1 MNTWRNMM
9 IRNPRTVAVVSYITW
24 IGFLIAIIMR
34 DPTDRFTA
42 HHMNQA
48 LVLNV
53 IGFVAGALNIIPIVG
68 NIAGIV
74 IGIGVF
80 VLDIMGIARAASG
93 SMEPLPF
100 IDGFHWI
107 G

>member
-1 MNTWRNMM
+1 MNSNSK
-9 IRNPRTVAVVSYITW
+9 IASVAAYITW
-24 IGFLIAIIMR
+24 VGFLIALIMR

-53 IGFVAGALNIIPIVG
+53 IGLIAGALNIIPIIG
-68 NIAGIV
+68 NIAGLV

-80 VLDIMGIARAASG
+80 VLEVMGVIRAASG

-100 IDGFHWI
+100 IGDFHWI

>member
-1 MNTWRNMM
+1 MNSNSKTAS
-9 IRNPRTVAVVSYITW
+9 VLSYITW
-24 IGFLIAIIMR
+24 VGFLIALIMR
-34 DPTDRFTA
+34 DPADRFTA

-48 LVLNV
+48 LVLNLV
-53 IGFVAGALNIIPIVG
+53 SLVAGALNIIPIIG
-68 NIAGIV
+68 NIAGLV

-100 IDGFHWI
+100 IGDFHLI

>member
-1 MNTWRNMM
+1 MNSNSKAAS
-9 IRNPRTVAVVSYITW
+9 IAAYITW
-24 IGFLIAIIMR
+24 VGFLIALIVR
-34 DPTDRFTA
+34 DPADRFTA

-53 IGFVAGALNIIPIVG
+53 IGIAAGALNIIPIIG
-68 NIAGIV
+68 NIAGLV
-74 IGIGVF
+74 IGVGVF
-80 VLDIMGIARAASG
+80 VLDIMGIARAAAG

-100 IDGFHWI
+100 IGEIHWI

>member
-1 MNTWRNMM
+1 M

-24 IGFLIAIIMR
+24 IGFLIAIIIR

-48 LVLNV
+48 LILS
-53 IGFVAGALNIIPIVG
+53 IAGLLGGAVAIIPVLG
-68 NIAGIV
+68 GIASGI
-74 IGIGVF
+74 ISLALF
-80 VLDIMGIARAASG
+80 VLQILGIYRAATG
-93 SMEPLPF
+93 SMEPLPL
-100 IDGFHWI
+100 IGDFHLI

>member
-1 MNTWRNMM
+1 MNSNSKAAS
-9 IRNPRTVAVVSYITW
+9 VAAYITW
-24 IGFLIAIIMR
+24 IGFLIAVIMR

-53 IGFVAGALNIIPIVG
+53 IGFVAGALNIIPIIG
-68 NIAGIV
+68 NIAGLV
-74 IGIGVF
+74 IGVGIF

-100 IDGFHWI
+100 IGEIHWI

>member
-1 MNTWRNMM
+1 MNSNSKAAS
-9 IRNPRTVAVVSYITW
+9 IAAYITW
-24 IGFLIAIIMR
+24 VGFLIAIIMR

-53 IGFVAGALNIIPIVG
+53 IGFVAGALNIIPIIG
-68 NIAGIV
+68 NIAGLV
-74 IGIGVF
+74 IGVGVF

-100 IDGFHWI
+100 IGEIHWI

>member
-1 MNTWRNMM
+1 MNSNSKAA
-9 IRNPRTVAVVSYITW
+9 AVLSYITW
-24 IGFLIAIIMR
+24 VGFLVAVIMR

-48 LVLNV
+48 LVLTV
-53 IGFVAGALNIIPIVG
+53 IGFVAGALNIIPIIG
-68 NIAGIV
+68 NIAGLV
-74 IGIGVF
+74 IGVGVF

-93 SMEPLPF
+93 SVEPLPF
-100 IDGFHWI
+100 IGDFHWI

>member
-1 MNTWRNMM
+1 MNSNSKAAS
-9 IRNPRTVAVVSYITW
+9 VAAYITW
-24 IGFLIAIIMR
+24 VGFLIALIVR
-34 DPTDRFTA
+34 DPADRFTA

-53 IGFVAGALNIIPIVG
+53 IGIAAGALNIIPIIG
-68 NIAGIV
+68 NIAGLV
-74 IGIGVF
+74 IGVGVF

-100 IDGFHWI
+100 IGEIHWI

>member
-1 MNTWRNMM
+1 MNSNSKAA
-9 IRNPRTVAVVSYITW
+9 AVLSYITW
-24 IGFLIAIIMR
+24 VGFLIAVIMR

-53 IGFVAGALNIIPIVG
+53 IGFVAGALNIIPIIG
-68 NIAGIV
+68 NIAGLV
-74 IGIGVF
+74 IGVGVF

-93 SMEPLPF
+93 SVEPLPF
-100 IDGFHWI
+100 IGDFHWI

>member
-1 MNTWRNMM
+1 MNNNSKTA
-9 IRNPRTVAVVSYITW
+9 AVLSYITW
-24 IGFLIAIIMR
+24 VGFLIALIMR

-53 IGFVAGALNIIPIVG
+53 IGLVASALNIIPIIG
-68 NIAGIV
+68 NIAAAV
-74 IGIGVF
+74 IGVGVF

-100 IDGFHWI
+100 IGNLHWI

>member
-1 MNTWRNMM
+1 MNSNSNAAS
-9 IRNPRTVAVVSYITW
+9 IAAYITW
-24 IGFLIAIIMR
+24 VGVLIALIVR
-34 DPTDRFTA
+34 DPADRFTA

-53 IGFVAGALNIIPIVG
+53 IGIAAGALNIIPIIG
-68 NIAGIV
+68 NIAGLV
-74 IGIGVF
+74 IGVGVF

-100 IDGFHWI
+100 IGEIHWI

>member
-1 MNTWRNMM
+1 MNSNSKAAS
-9 IRNPRTVAVVSYITW
+9 IAAYITW
-24 IGFLIAIIMR
+24 VGFLIALIVR
-34 DPTDRFTA
+34 DPADRFTA

-53 IGFVAGALNIIPIVG
+53 IGIAAGALNIIPIIG
-68 NIAGIV
+68 NIAGLV
-74 IGIGVF
+74 IGVGVF
-80 VLDIMGIARAASG
+80 VMDIMGIARAASG

-100 IDGFHWI
+100 IGEIQWI

>member
-1 MNTWRNMM
+1 MNSNSKAAS
-9 IRNPRTVAVVSYITW
+9 IAAYITW
-24 IGFLIAIIMR
+24 VGFLIALIVR
-34 DPTDRFTA
+34 DPADRFTA

-53 IGFVAGALNIIPIVG
+53 IGIAAGALNIIPIIG
-68 NIAGIV
+68 NIAGLV
-74 IGIGVF
+74 IGVGVF
-80 VLDIMGIARAASG
+80 VLDVMGRARAASG

-100 IDGFHWI
+100 IGEIHWI

>member
-1 MNTWRNMM
+1 MNSNSKAA
-9 IRNPRTVAVVSYITW
+9 AVLSYITW
-24 IGFLIAIIMR
+24 LGFLIALIIR
-34 DPTDRFTA
+34 DPADRFTA

-48 LVLNV
+48 LVLNIV
-53 IGFVAGALNIIPIVG
+53 SLIAGALNIIPIIG
-68 NIAGIV
+68 NIAGLV

-100 IDGFHWI
+100 IGDFHLI

>member
-1 MNTWRNMM
+1 MSSDVCNSKAAS
-9 IRNPRTVAVVSYITW
+9 IAAYITW
-24 IGFLIAIIMR
+24 VGFLIALIVR
-34 DPTDRFTA
+34 DPADRFTA

-53 IGFVAGALNIIPIVG
+53 IGIAAGALNIIPIIG
-68 NIAGIV
+68 NIAGLV
-74 IGIGVF
+74 IGVGVF

-100 IDGFHWI
+100 IGEIHWI

>member
-1 MNTWRNMM
+1 MNSNSKAAS
-9 IRNPRTVAVVSYITW
+9 IAAYITW
-24 IGFLIAIIMR
+24 VGFLIALIVR
-34 DPTDRFTA
+34 DPADRFTA

-53 IGFVAGALNIIPIVG
+53 IGIAAGALNIIPIIG
-68 NIAGIV
+68 NIAGLV
-74 IGIGVF
+74 IGVGVF

-93 SMEPLPF
+93 NMEPLPF
-100 IDGFHWI
+100 IGEIHWI

>member
-1 MNTWRNMM
+1 MNSNSR
-9 IRNPRTVAVVSYITW
+9 IASVAAYITW

-53 IGFVAGALNIIPIVG
+53 IGFVAGALNIIPIIG

-80 VLDIMGIARAASG
+80 VLDIMGIERAASG

>member
-1 MNTWRNMM
+1 MNSNSKAA
-9 IRNPRTVAVVSYITW
+9 AVLSYITW
-24 IGFLIAIIMR
+24 LGFLIAVIMR

-53 IGFVAGALNIIPIVG
+53 IGFVAGALNIIPIIG
-68 NIAGIV
+68 NIAGLV
-74 IGIGVF
+74 IGVGVF
-80 VLDIMGIARAASG
+80 VLEIMGIARAVSG

-100 IDGFHWI
+100 IGDFHWI

>member
-1 MNTWRNMM
+1 MNSNSKAAS
-9 IRNPRTVAVVSYITW
+9 IAAYITW
-24 IGFLIAIIMR
+24 VGFLIALIVR
-34 DPTDRFTA
+34 DPADRFTA

-53 IGFVAGALNIIPIVG
+53 IGIAAGALNIIPIIG
-68 NIAGIV
+68 NIAGLV
-74 IGIGVF
+74 IGVGVF

-100 IDGFHWI
+100 IGEIHWI

>member
-1 MNTWRNMM
+1 MEKKMNSNSR
-9 IRNPRTVAVVSYITW
+9 IASVAAYITW

>member
-1 MNTWRNMM
+1 MNSNSKAAS
-9 IRNPRTVAVVSYITW
+9 IAAYITW
-24 IGFLIAIIMR
+24 VGFLIAIIMR

-53 IGFVAGALNIIPIVG
+53 IGIAAGALNIIPIIG
-68 NIAGIV
+68 NIAGLV
-74 IGIGVF
+74 IGVGVF

-100 IDGFHWI
+100 IGEIHWI

>member
-1 MNTWRNMM
+1 MNSNSKAA
-9 IRNPRTVAVVSYITW
+9 AVLSYITW
-24 IGFLIAIIMR
+24 VGFLIAVIMR
-34 DPTDRFTA
+34 DPSDRFTA

-53 IGFVAGALNIIPIVG
+53 IGFVAGALNIIPIIG
-68 NIAGIV
+68 NIAGLV
-74 IGIGVF
+74 IGVGVF

-93 SMEPLPF
+93 SVEPLPF
-100 IDGFHWI
+100 IGDFHWI

>member
-1 MNTWRNMM
+1 MNSNSKAAS
-9 IRNPRTVAVVSYITW
+9 VAAYITW
-24 IGFLIAIIMR
+24 IGFLIAVIMR

-48 LVLNV
+48 LVLN
-53 IGFVAGALNIIPIVG
+53 IISIIAGALNIIPIIG
-68 NIAGIV
+68 NIAGFV
-74 IGIGVF
+74 IGIAVF

-100 IDGFHWI
+100 IGNFHLI

>member
-1 MNTWRNMM
+1 MNSNSKAAS
-9 IRNPRTVAVVSYITW
+9 IAAYITW
-24 IGFLIAIIMR
+24 VGFLIALIVR
-34 DPTDRFTA
+34 DPADRFTA

-53 IGFVAGALNIIPIVG
+53 IGIAAGALNIIPIIG
-68 NIAGIV
+68 NIAGLV
-74 IGIGVF
+74 IGVGVF
-80 VLDIMGIARAASG
+80 VMDIMGIARAASG

-100 IDGFHWI
+100 IGEIHWI

>member
-1 MNTWRNMM
+1 MNSNSKAA
-9 IRNPRTVAVVSYITW
+9 AVLSYITW
-24 IGFLIAIIMR
+24 VGFLIAVIMR

-53 IGFVAGALNIIPIVG
+53 IGFVAGALNIIPIIG
-68 NIAGIV
+68 NIAGLV
-74 IGIGVF
+74 IGVGVF
-80 VLDIMGIARAASG
+80 VLEIMGIARAVSG

-100 IDGFHWI
+100 SGDFHWI